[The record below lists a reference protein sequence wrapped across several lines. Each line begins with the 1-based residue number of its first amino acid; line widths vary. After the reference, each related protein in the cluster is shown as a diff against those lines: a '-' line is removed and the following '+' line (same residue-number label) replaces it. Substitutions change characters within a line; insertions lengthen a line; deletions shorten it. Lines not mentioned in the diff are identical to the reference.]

1 MLQIN
6 FGKMAKLNISIPT
19 LIPPRECIVK
29 SSRTDFRK
37 LDNTFLEL
45 AKRRTT
51 SHANKCKER
60 QPPRRRPPRKTTS
73 MSNKTSYKKTIYL
86 ETT

>member
-37 LDNTFLEL
+37 LDTTFFGIGKKEDNL
-45 AKRRTT
+45 T
-51 SHANKCKER
+51 CK
-60 QPPRRRPPRKTTS
+60 QMQRKTTS
-73 MSNKTSYKKTIYL
+73 QEKTTKKNNL
-86 ETT
+86 NE